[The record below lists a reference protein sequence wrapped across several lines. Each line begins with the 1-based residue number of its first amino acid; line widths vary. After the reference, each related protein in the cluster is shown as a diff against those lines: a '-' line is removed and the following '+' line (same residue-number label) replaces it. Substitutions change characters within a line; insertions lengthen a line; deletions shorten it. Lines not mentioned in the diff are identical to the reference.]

1 MLSYFWHSLEQGRG
15 AIIALLLAKY
25 VNKPALSLLVNCKLI
40 KMLPQRHTKR
50 EAFSVP
56 NELSF
61 PVLDLWFRGNSLK
74 KEETKSV
81 DLPFHRWASLSQLQA
96 LRTRRMDLL

>member
-15 AIIALLLAKY
+15 ATIALLLAKY
-25 VNKPALSLLVNCKLI
+25 VTEPALSLLVNCKLI
-40 KMLPQRHTKR
+40 KMPPQRHTKI

-61 PVLDLWFRGNSLK
+61 PVLGLWFRGNS
-74 KEETKSV
+74 
-81 DLPFHRWASLSQLQA
+81 
-96 LRTRRMDLL
+96 